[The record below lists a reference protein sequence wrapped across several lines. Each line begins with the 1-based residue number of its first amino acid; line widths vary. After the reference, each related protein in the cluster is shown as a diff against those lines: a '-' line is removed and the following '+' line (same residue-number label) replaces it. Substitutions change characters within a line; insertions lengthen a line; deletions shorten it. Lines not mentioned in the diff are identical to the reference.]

1 MEMLDE
7 AIEEFGVAINGKG
20 CFLDAATLLA
30 ATLKEKGLIEP
41 AIEGLEAVLADP
53 RCDQE
58 KSVAIRYELGMLYEA
73 DGLWEKAVNIF
84 SLIPSFLDVP
94 MRLERLKSGR
104 SSHQTE
110 HDSTTGEPTTVTTAG
125 VTLTERKKRR
135 ISYL

>member
-1 MEMLDE
+1 MAEMPE
-7 AIEEFGVAINGKG
+7 RPSSAAFQNSATPMPIGEMIPSPVTTTRVA
-20 CFLDAATLLA
+20 
-30 ATLKEKGLIEP
+30 
-41 AIEGLEAVLADP
+41 
-53 RCDQE
+53 
-58 KSVAIRYELGMLYEA
+58 MLYEA